1 MSSEFIAPLLACAL
15 QFPQVGTCDK
25 SMRTAL
31 VLQVG
36 GGDRE
41 NLCSVCGT
49 LCRDSSIFTSSHKPI
64 GITAAFVLR
73 TALKK
78 WNWSLDLVRLKK
90 ATQKIVQV
98 VSEGSTAHV

>member
-1 MSSEFIAPLLACAL
+1 M
-15 QFPQVGTCDK
+15 K
-25 SMRTAL
+25 TAL

-49 LCRDSSIFTSSHKPI
+49 PCRDSSIFTSSHKPI
-64 GITAAFVLR
+64 GITAVFVLR

-78 WNWSLDLVRLKK
+78 WNWSLDLVRLNK
-90 ATQKIVQV
+90 ATEKIVQV
-98 VSEGSTAHV
+98 ASEGNTAHV